1 MIEVCG
7 CPSLKKIK
15 VEGDVGADA
24 LWCAVCGYNLDLEE
38 FNFSKRLK
46 SELNR
51 WMNAYGEWIDWD
63 KDALKENANEEIIAH
78 NEIGQSLTKE
88 VQKELVDYE
97 VIFKPTSLSNF
108 FDFKK

>member
-24 LWCAVCGYNLDLEE
+24 LWCAICGYNLDLEE
-38 FNFSKRLK
+38 INLPQSLK
-46 SELNR
+46 SKLNK
-51 WMNAYGEWIDWD
+51 WMNTYGDWIDWD
-63 KDALKENANEEIIAH
+63 KDTLKENAKEEINAH
-78 NEIGQSLTKE
+78 NDAGQSLTKE

-97 VIFKPTSLSNF
+97 VTFKPTSYI
-108 FDFKK
+108 